1 MMDVET
7 IVQDLNS
14 PDPELRRRAAEVY
27 FMEPLTENE
36 LAKVI
41 ELLSDSDK
49 GVRDAAGMALS
60 FNENPAIPSQIVKL
74 ISSHDIALRNL
85 VCDILLRIG
94 VSAIPS
100 LIAYLPDSTDDDAKF
115 IIDIMGLIGDPAPAN
130 VIIGTMKSS
139 KNENVLLACAEALGN
154 IKYADAIQ
162 DLIEVYKMSEL
173 YGPTVIEAFGKIGSP
188 EAAAFIMENYAA
200 ATDLTKFSML
210 ESIGDL
216 GDESSFYFLLT
227 ELRESEIPY
236 TWAIILSLK
245 KLCDKYDIDIPYD
258 ELTKSKIL
266 STLCEGEKNYKLAA
280 SSLIISFRDEDVL
293 KTCLEI
299 FGNDSEIDT
308 NILPY
313 LCKDGPNT
321 LRLLMD
327 NLSDRSRNLRALLEL
342 LKTFLEEWNGSTL
355 SSLQETEI
363 VSLCDSL
370 SYHLSNPDEE
380 VRKLAMELLFMIKP
394 DMAIAFFEQMV
405 SDNILWNRLRLIE
418 LLEVFTPDK
427 LREFAG
433 IFQNDSEE
441 MIRDRIKWILASGSS
456 DEEGS

>member
-1 MMDVET
+1 M
-7 IVQDLNS
+7 
-14 PDPELRRRAAEVY
+14 
-27 FMEPLTENE
+27 
-36 LAKVI
+36 
-41 ELLSDSDK
+41 
-49 GVRDAAGMALS
+49 
-60 FNENPAIPSQIVKL
+60 
-74 ISSHDIALRNL
+74 
-85 VCDILLRIG
+85 
-94 VSAIPS
+94 
-100 LIAYLPDSTDDDAKF
+100 
-115 IIDIMGLIGDPAPAN
+115 
-130 VIIGTMKSS
+130 
-139 KNENVLLACAEALGN
+139 
-154 IKYADAIQ
+154 
-162 DLIEVYKMSEL
+162 
-173 YGPTVIEAFGKIGSP
+173 
-188 EAAAFIMENYAA
+188 
-200 ATDLTKFSML
+200 
-210 ESIGDL
+210 
-216 GDESSFYFLLT
+216 
-227 ELRESEIPY
+227 
-236 TWAIILSLK
+236 
-245 KLCDKYDIDIPYD
+245 
-258 ELTKSKIL
+258 
-266 STLCEGEKNYKLAA
+266 CEGEKNYKLAA